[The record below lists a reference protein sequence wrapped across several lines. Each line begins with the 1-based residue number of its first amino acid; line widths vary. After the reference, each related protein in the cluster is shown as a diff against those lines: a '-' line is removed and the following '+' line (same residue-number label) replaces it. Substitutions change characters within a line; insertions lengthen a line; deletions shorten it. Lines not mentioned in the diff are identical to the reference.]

1 MFDWWDVLSSL
12 TRVHAWAQ
20 ILSVVFLV
28 LSVSSF
34 FLTLKTSSRIA
45 FLKDRG
51 PEAVVA
57 QAPAP
62 PRPPVQ
68 APVAPAPKPVAQA
81 APAAPPAAPA
91 PEAAKPAPVAP
102 AAPAA
107 ARAATVALSV
117 PVPAKPAAEPDT
129 AKQHMPA
136 ALKARLLALLQ
147 GRPKGKVSITSIKG
161 AANSQAYAAE
171 IAGILASAGW
181 ETVRLGPMFDRPST
195 KGIHFMI
202 KSAGSE
208 PENTKYIIHSFMEVG
223 LNPSTELN
231 KSLQEDTLLLVVGNP

>member
-1 MFDWWDVLSSL
+1 MFDWWDILSSL

-45 FLKDRG
+45 FLKGHG
-51 PEAVVA
+51 PEAVGA

-68 APVAPAPKPVAQA
+68 APPAPPT
-81 APAAPPAAPA
+81 PA
-91 PEAAKPAPVAP
+91 AAKPAPVAP
-102 AAPAA
+102 AAP
-107 ARAATVALSV
+107 VA
-117 PVPAKPAAEPDT
+117 AKPAPAAPAAPAPVKPAADSDT
-129 AKQHMPA
+129 AQYHMPA
-136 ALKARLLALLQ
+136 ALKSRLVTLLRA
-147 GRPKGKVSITSIKG
+147 RPKGKVSITSIKG
-161 AANSQAYAAE
+161 AANAQAYAAE
-171 IAGILASAGW
+171 IASMLASAGW
-181 ETVRLGPMFDRPST
+181 ETVRLGPMFDRPGT
-195 KGIHFMI
+195 KGLHFMI
-202 KSAGSE
+202 KSADSE
-208 PENTKYIIHSFMEVG
+208 PENTKYIIHSFMEAG